1 LSNPA
6 REIPPEPLV
15 YEIPTVV
22 SPQKPTAQYLAIIAE
37 QANELQ
43 ELQRAILQTHLQY
56 CLRLQR
62 SFKDLQPIEF
72 ETVPLTDEQRQ
83 FKVDRVFASFGEMFI
98 VKGLTWS
105 NKPGDYCVWYCA
117 QSTSPQ
123 PTHTGDE
130 AVRRIHFKPQDI
142 VKKGK
147 VVNTVPGIAVLEL
160 VWQ

>member
-1 LSNPA
+1 MCKLMT
-6 REIPPEPLV
+6 LV
-15 YEIPTVV
+15 R
-22 SPQKPTAQYLAIIAE
+22 QK
-37 QANELQ
+37 
-43 ELQRAILQTHLQY
+43 
-56 CLRLQR
+56 R
-62 SFKDLQPIEF
+62 SCFSCSVE
-72 ETVPLTDEQRQ
+72 RQ